1 MTYQTE
7 VNTENYAF
15 RIAKMFDEIKEE
27 YGDSKQDSMLVLKDI
42 LYNVYKIWNK

>member
-1 MTYQTE
+1 
-7 VNTENYAF
+7 
-15 RIAKMFDEIKEE
+15 MFDEIKEK